1 MKKKFYLILILS
13 SILSC
18 NQNNKDKTEKN
29 DLEPVTNVNDL
40 LSDRDKWW
48 SYQFYDIS
56 LSSDF
61 KSLDTN
67 FKKITKDQ
75 FLTELTSGK
84 YVPVEMKQD
93 SVKVYKLYEIPTN
106 ADSSIKSI
114 IRNLAKSELHYYKL
128 EGTSFP
134 NFQARNLE
142 EKIVDNHSL
151 KGKTTVFKTW
161 FIACKPC
168 IAEMPELNKIVDN
181 YQKDD
186 FQFISLA
193 LDEAPELKKF
203 LKSQEFKYAILPNQ
217 DELIQNKLKLN
228 VYPTHL
234 VVNKQGEIEK
244 VFSKSSE
251 LIEYI
256 ETYKSVKLNSSNSKL
271 PPPPL
276 PPDPLNE
283 KAINDE

>member
-1 MKKKFYLILILS
+1 MIKKFYLILILS
-13 SILSC
+13 STLSC

-67 FKKITKDQ
+67 FKKITKHE

-217 DELIQNKLKLN
+217 NELIQNQLKLN

-234 VVNKQGEIEK
+234 VVNRQGEIEK

-251 LIEYI
+251 LIKYI
-256 ETYKSVKLNSSNSKL
+256 EKQKPLKSNSSNSKL

-276 PPDPLNE
+276 PPEL
-283 KAINDE
+283 